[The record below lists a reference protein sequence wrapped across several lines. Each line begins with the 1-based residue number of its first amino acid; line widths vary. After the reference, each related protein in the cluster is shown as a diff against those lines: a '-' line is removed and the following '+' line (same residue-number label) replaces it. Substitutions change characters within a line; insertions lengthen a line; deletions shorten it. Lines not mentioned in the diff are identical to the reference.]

1 MPPHPEPLRGLLLC
15 RGLQF
20 RRVRLP
26 VRLLPRLIRSGSA
39 PSSALQIRPEALPR
53 VVTRV
58 TTRGTGSGAML
69 EAKKYWKDADR
80 DLPVLK
86 RMTAVATRLES
97 GRAK

>member
-1 MPPHPEPLRGLLLC
+1 
-15 RGLQF
+15 
-20 RRVRLP
+20 
-26 VRLLPRLIRSGSA
+26 
-39 PSSALQIRPEALPR
+39 
-53 VVTRV
+53 
-58 TTRGTGSGAML
+58 ML